1 LFESLLEENRM
12 KQLIAACAT
21 LGPPLLAMA
30 HDGHGTQ
37 GVHWHAT
44 DTWGF
49 VALALVAAA
58 ALWFGRR
65 K

>member
-1 LFESLLEENRM
+1 M
-12 KQLIAACAT
+12 KKLIAACAT
-21 LGPPLLAMA
+21 LILPLLSAA
-30 HDGHGTQ
+30 HDGHGAP

-49 VALALVAAA
+49 VALGVVAAA